1 MASEMEINY
10 EQVLAALDQ
19 LTVEELAGV
28 VDRASTLLKKAIA
41 KGVPS
46 KKKVGVIPS
55 QLEQNHE
62 WVSYVLAD
70 ARING
75 WPSFVMRTSKTD
87 KSTGDKITEEILMRE
102 SVERDDEVNVF
113 ADTGKEMSQG
123 QAMCYAK
130 ALKDLNDEIYQTFMQ
145 NYTASV
151 GTKKVVKKVVTKTS
165 EDKEREKAEK
175 AAKDAEEK
183 KRKEEEKAAAAAAKA
198 AEKKKKEEEKAAAAA
213 AKAKPVTKEK
223 LRSVGILVPVKRERP
238 SSSAPAVAAVA
249 AVAAPVEAPVEVE
262 EEAPMPALEPLPTPV
277 AVEEE
282 APMPELEPLPTPAP
296 LPAPAPAPTPAPA
309 LQKKELKKRAIP
321 AKAARPEVDPFVTID
336 GALKQWEWNGKVY
349 ARDGENY
356 VWAWNEEEDDTGA
369 FQGRYNYKLDKMEEC
384 EEPEFGDEEE
394 LDA

>member
-1 MASEMEINY
+1 M
-10 EQVLAALDQ
+10 
-19 LTVEELAGV
+19 
-28 VDRASTLLKKAIA
+28 
-41 KGVPS
+41 
-46 KKKVGVIPS
+46 
-55 QLEQNHE
+55 
-62 WVSYVLAD
+62 
-70 ARING
+70 
-75 WPSFVMRTSKTD
+75 
-87 KSTGDKITEEILMRE
+87 
-102 SVERDDEVNVF
+102 
-113 ADTGKEMSQG
+113 
-123 QAMCYAK
+123 
-130 ALKDLNDEIYQTFMQ
+130 
-145 NYTASV
+145 
-151 GTKKVVKKVVTKTS
+151 
-165 EDKEREKAEK
+165 
-175 AAKDAEEK
+175 
-183 KRKEEEKAAAAAAKA
+183 
-198 AEKKKKEEEKAAAAA
+198 
-213 AKAKPVTKEK
+213 
-223 LRSVGILVPVKRERP
+223 KRERP

-296 LPAPAPAPTPAPA
+296 LPAPAPA

>member
-1 MASEMEINY
+1 MAIEMEIDY

-55 QLEQNHE
+55 QLEQNHD

-70 ARING
+70 ARLNG
-75 WPSFVMRTSKTD
+75 WESFVMRTSKTD

-102 SVERDDEVNVF
+102 SVEREDGVNIY

-130 ALKDLNDEIYQTFMQ
+130 VLKDCNDEIYQTFMQ

-183 KRKEEEKAAAAAAKA
+183 KRKEEEKKKKEEEKA
-198 AEKKKKEEEKAAAAA
+198 AEKKRKEEEKAAAAA
-213 AKAKPVTKEK
+213 AKAKSMTKDK
-223 LRSVGILVPVKRERP
+223 LPAARILVPVKRERP
-238 SSSAPAVAAVA
+238 SSSAPAVAVA
-249 AVAAPVEAPVEVE
+249 AVAVEVVEVVEVE
-262 EEAPMPALEPLPTPV
+262 EEAPMPALEPLPVPV
-277 AVEEE
+277 PVEEKEEE
-282 APMPELEPLPTPAP
+282 AT
-296 LPAPAPAPTPAPA
+296 
-309 LQKKELKKRAIP
+309 QKKVLKKKVP
-321 AKAARPEVDPFVTID
+321 VKAARPEVDPFVTIE

-349 ARDGENY
+349 VRDGENY

-394 LDA
+394 LEA